1 MLFSW
6 LLRKGLVGAISRDL
20 ALKYLTIQRQNPNLE
35 EEDIVER
42 VWQLWLSLNEIH
54 IKNEKDQE
62 KFIRL
67 EVLNQQET
75 NTPNLSALKMSRR
88 SLLDVFVDV
97 LYVEAEVHAEDGKL
111 FERAL
116 RVFLAESK
124 KLGVDCS
131 RAYESYMRTLRVVNH
146 L

>member
-1 MLFSW
+1 
-6 LLRKGLVGAISRDL
+6 
-20 ALKYLTIQRQNPNLE
+20 
-35 EEDIVER
+35 
-42 VWQLWLSLNEIH
+42 
-54 IKNEKDQE
+54 
-62 KFIRL
+62 
-67 EVLNQQET
+67 
-75 NTPNLSALKMSRR
+75 MSRR